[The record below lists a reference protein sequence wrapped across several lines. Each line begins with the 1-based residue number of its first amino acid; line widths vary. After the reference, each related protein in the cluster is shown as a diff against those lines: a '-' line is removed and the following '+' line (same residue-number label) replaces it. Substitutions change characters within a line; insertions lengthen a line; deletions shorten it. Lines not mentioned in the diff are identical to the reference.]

1 MISNPST
8 PTVRWGRD
16 LAVLA
21 LIFGALFLFRLGS
34 APLGEPDEGRYAEI
48 PREMVATGDWVTPR
62 LDGVDYFEKPPLVYW
77 MTASCLEIFG
87 GSEWSMRLPAALFGI
102 GGVLATYAAGRRI
115 YGRRA
120 GMMGAVA
127 LGTSTLYFGLARILV
142 LDGAVAVLMSA
153 TLFCFILGI
162 REEPGCRR
170 RWLFY
175 GLYASSALAT
185 MTKGPIGFL
194 VTGAV
199 MFLWLLLMDQ
209 WKRLRPLHLPSGV
222 LVFLAIAL
230 PWHLLAASRNPSW
243 AHFYFIHE
251 NWERF
256 TTTEHGRTGPW
267 WYFVPI
273 VILGLFPWT
282 GFLWSALR
290 EKLAG
295 GWTRR
300 GENAEAWF
308 LAIWAAFIFVFFSKS
323 QSKLPG
329 YILPVFP
336 PLAVL
341 IGAGLAD
348 ATAKKS
354 AVPRSGLWGF
364 VGLAGL
370 LGAAA
375 LAIAANPHLLHDP
388 AQGMA
393 LQPYAW
399 RLAAILLAGGLTVAL
414 MTWAGKSN
422 TAILGLLVVTVLFF
436 CELSSARPL
445 IQRPSTKE
453 LALHLKVRGAPG
465 DEIVHYHAFFRDF
478 TFYSGREA
486 DLAAYKDELEP
497 ENDPSA
503 AAQAHFISDAEF
515 RRRWAGSGRVFAVAK
530 KDDIK
535 ELLADPAFHYR
546 LLEETRGHYLIVNQ
560 P

>member
-1 MISNPST
+1 
-8 PTVRWGRD
+8 
-16 LAVLA
+16 
-21 LIFGALFLFRLGS
+21 
-34 APLGEPDEGRYAEI
+34 
-48 PREMVATGDWVTPR
+48 
-62 LDGVDYFEKPPLVYW
+62 
-77 MTASCLEIFG
+77 
-87 GSEWSMRLPAALFGI
+87 
-102 GGVLATYAAGRRI
+102 
-115 YGRRA
+115 
-120 GMMGAVA
+120 
-127 LGTSTLYFGLARILV
+127 LARILV

-153 TLFCFILGI
+153 ALFCFILGI
-162 REEPGCRR
+162 REEPGRRR

-199 MFLWLLLMDQ
+199 MFFWLLILGR
-209 WKRLRPLHLPSGV
+209 WKRLRPLHLPSGI
-222 LVFLAIAL
+222 LIFLAIAL

-256 TTTEHGRTGPW
+256 TTTEHQRTGPW

-273 VILGLFPWT
+273 VLLGLFPWT
-282 GFLWSALR
+282 GFLWGALR

-295 GWTRR
+295 GWARR

-308 LAIWAAFIFVFFSKS
+308 LAIWTAFIFLFFSAS

-348 ATAKKS
+348 ATLKKG
-354 AVPRSGLWGF
+354 AALRAGLWGF

-375 LAIAANPHLLHDP
+375 LAIATNPHLLHDP

-393 LQPYAW
+393 LQPHAW
-399 RLAAILLAGGLTVAL
+399 CLAAILLAGGLVVAL
-414 MTWAGKSN
+414 MTRAGRGSMGRGH
-422 TAILGLLVVTVLFF
+422 TAIFGLLVVTVLFLF
-436 CELSSARPL
+436 GLSSARPL

-453 LALHLKVRGAPG
+453 LALHVKALAAPG

-478 TFYSGREA
+478 TFYAGREA

-503 AAQAHFISDAEF
+503 AAQSHFISEAEF

-530 KDDIK
+530 KDEIR